1 LLLSCY
7 GWRFLASF
15 WADALE
21 CARWVPIGSHGHLA
35 IFCPCKVFG
44 LPDGAAVISD
54 VPVKHPSLGR
64 RKEISHDAR
73 WIGRNGEP

>member
-1 LLLSCY
+1 
-7 GWRFLASF
+7 
-15 WADALE
+15 
-21 CARWVPIGSHGHLA
+21 VPIGYHGHLA
-35 IFCPCKVFG
+35 IFNPYKIFG

-73 WIGRNGEP
+73 CHGAYVAQR